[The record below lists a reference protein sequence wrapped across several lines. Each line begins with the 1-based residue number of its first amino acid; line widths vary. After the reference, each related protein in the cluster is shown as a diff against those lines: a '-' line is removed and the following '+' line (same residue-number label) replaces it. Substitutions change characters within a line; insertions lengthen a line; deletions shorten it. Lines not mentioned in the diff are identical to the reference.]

1 MTALTTSQELTTEA
15 RTTSPFTTSTPEYY
29 TESLGTSFIIK
40 TLPPNFVLPSA
51 ASASNGITLLP
62 PQVVIKNAIENRP
75 TDYQQPEENNF
86 PQQPSGFPDQQ
97 QPQTINPANFVTTFV
112 TASEFEN
119 LPTVPPTI
127 NSQSSSVLN
136 ERQPLVP
143 LTEDVENF
151 GGKQTVLR
159 PEPIVPLPKSES
171 VDEEDDGRVGGLRP
185 LETAATSMI
194 PPTFMPEGFE
204 IPTRKPQ
211 KILPTSNPSLS
222 TDDITFE
229 TAPGE
234 EEIDIAENTG
244 TEFIVNQGTDLSIE
258 AANIKLSKENNQ
270 LKLEWEQ
277 PLIAICDSFNVNY
290 TVISLKHPKTFT
302 IKTTTNF
309 ASMKMLIGHQL
320 DMKVNCMFEGGIS
333 KQWWAHRLVD
343 LGKPVPVQN
352 LKISSIETNE
362 FFVAS
367 ITVTFDWPAHHDFEY
382 YDIVVAWSPGKK
394 ILGNDILRVN
404 EKGPITISKLEAA
417 KLYTLT
423 VRNVSRELEIASPAK
438 GLRQITPPII
448 TSTVYPGQ
456 ISNNAININFGE
468 SDPEHSFDSYELTF
482 SGSAKNITKKLK
494 KDD

>member
-1 MTALTTSQELTTEA
+1 MSLTT
-15 RTTSPFTTSTPEYY
+15 PHGFTTAAQTSSTAASTTPEYD
-29 TESLGTSFIIK
+29 TESFGSFAIK
-40 TLPPNFVLPSA
+40 TLPPNLFLPQQS
-51 ASASNGITLLP
+51 SNGMTLLP
-62 PQVVIKNAIENRP
+62 PQVVIKNAIENR
-75 TDYQQPEENNF
+75 DNQPEDNNNY
-86 PQQPSGFPDQQ
+86 PQQPQEPQ
-97 QPQTINPANFVTTFV
+97 QPHQIQQTIDPIKFVTTFV
-112 TASEFEN
+112 TAVAEN
-119 LPTVPPTI
+119 LPTMAPSTDVQAP
-127 NSQSSSVLN
+127 SEEKKS
-136 ERQPLVP
+136 LVP
-143 LTEDVENF
+143 LTESVESM
-151 GGKQTVLR
+151 GKSSVLK
-159 PEPIVPLPKSES
+159 PEPIMPLPKSEIIDG
-171 VDEEDDGRVGGLRP
+171 DEDGIDGGLIP
-185 LETAATSMI
+185 LKTVAAPATTMI
-194 PPTFMPEGFE
+194 PPTFTPENFE
-204 IPTRKPQ
+204 ISTKKP
-211 KILPTSNPSLS
+211 KFLPTSDPSS

-229 TAPGE
+229 TNPGE
-234 EEIDIAENTG
+234 EDIDIASESTG
-244 TEFIVNQGTDLSIE
+244 TEFVINQGTDLLIE

-277 PLIAICDSFNVNY
+277 PLIALCDSFNVNY
-290 TVISLKHPKTFT
+290 TVISLKYPKTFT

-309 ASMKMLIGHQL
+309 ATIKMLVGHQL
-320 DMKVNCMFEGGIS
+320 DIKVNCMFEGGIS

-343 LGKPVPVQN
+343 LGKPTPVQN

-367 ITVTFDWPAHHDFEY
+367 ITINFDWPLHHDFEY

-404 EKGPITISKLEAA
+404 EKGPITIGKLEAA

-494 KDD
+494 KDDE